1 MQFLGAFVANIGINC
16 AFMAEIMAAIIAV
29 EKTISV
35 NWLWIWLETDSKL
48 LVHAY
53 KPLEGNVCASKLA
66 SFAAYNLGYRWWDS
80 PTIFIS
86 QKLLWC

>member
-53 KPLEGNVCASKLA
+53 KPLGLYITIGKL
-66 SFAAYNLGYRWWDS
+66 YKVY
-80 PTIFIS
+80 
-86 QKLLWC
+86 